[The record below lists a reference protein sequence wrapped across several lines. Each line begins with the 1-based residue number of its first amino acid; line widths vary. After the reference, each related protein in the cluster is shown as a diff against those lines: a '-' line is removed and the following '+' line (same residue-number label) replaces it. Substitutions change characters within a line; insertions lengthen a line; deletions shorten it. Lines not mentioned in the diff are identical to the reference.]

1 MFAILV
7 GFDSPFIFVRSGVLV
22 RLIMPVSLVCFFN
35 LRERMTKTSV
45 LFCLPLIIF
54 DLSTQHQALKAD
66 LIARRFEGRV
76 IMCDTHEPPERPDA
90 SHKSDGGSASHDS
103 EDNKELE
110 DEEERAASL
119 VKSAKA
125 VGPR

>member
-1 MFAILV
+1 MSF
-7 GFDSPFIFVRSGVLV
+7 F
-22 RLIMPVSLVCFFN
+22 SL
-35 LRERMTKTSV
+35 L
-45 LFCLPLIIF
+45 LIIF

-90 SHKSDGGSASHDS
+90 SHKKSDGGSASHDS

-110 DEEERAASL
+110 DEEEREASL